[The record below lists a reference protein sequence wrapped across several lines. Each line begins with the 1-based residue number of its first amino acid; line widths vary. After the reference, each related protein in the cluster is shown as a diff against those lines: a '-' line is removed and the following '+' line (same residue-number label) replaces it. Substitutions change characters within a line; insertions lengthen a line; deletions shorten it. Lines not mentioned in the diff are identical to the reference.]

1 MFPRNVKN
9 LENTENH
16 CFRQSVKTLINVTF
30 WEVFSGQ
37 NTKNALFRFLAQKSG
52 KGRFFAL
59 RGTFS
64 TQVAPKME
72 KLKKRELFVFGPWEP
87 WPS

>member
-30 WEVFSGQ
+30 WEVFPGQKRKKTHFSGFWR
-37 NTKNALFRFLAQKSG
+37 KKVERGAFLLSGALFPLKSPQK
-52 KGRFFAL
+52 
-59 RGTFS
+59 
-64 TQVAPKME
+64 
-72 KLKKRELFVFGPWEP
+72 
-87 WPS
+87 